1 MECWVISY
9 CVGNRIIAEGVYNK
23 MTDRRHNIP
32 ITLDYRVAYTVI
44 QGLKNWL
51 IKLEEMLDKAV
62 VDSGQEIPCRRK
74 TDKDRRK
81 RDYHKPAPG
90 AYM

>member
-1 MECWVISY
+1 
-9 CVGNRIIAEGVYNK
+9 
-23 MTDRRHNIP
+23 MTEHRHNIP

-51 IKLEEMLDKAV
+51 NKLEKMLDKAV

-74 TDKDRRK
+74 TDKDRRNN
-81 RDYHKPAPG
+81 DFHKPDTGSQP
-90 AYM
+90 